1 MSDKK
6 EVENDSKGMMEGV
19 NNGEEVSV
27 EKEYNLAEY
36 SSSES
41 DEEGESLCVY
51 LSPSQYMISYATGVK
66 VSGAGMGNSLA
77 GLAYY
82 ASNGSDP
89 YITLKNPV
97 RAQYTSHYIP
107 RSTLPC

>member
-1 MSDKK
+1 
-6 EVENDSKGMMEGV
+6 
-19 NNGEEVSV
+19 
-27 EKEYNLAEY
+27 
-36 SSSES
+36 
-41 DEEGESLCVY
+41 
-51 LSPSQYMISYATGVK
+51 MISYATGVK